1 MKRVPWA
8 DAISRPLQYDGG
20 TTWMVI
26 VTVMMV
32 MTMVMMMVMM
42 MVTRCGAEEQWQVAT
57 ESLRRRLVRLPQVI
71 SMMMRMKMK
80 MIRAVD

>member
-8 DAISRPLQYDGG
+8 VAISRPLQYDGG

-32 MTMVMMMVMM
+32 MMMVMM
-42 MVTRCGAEEQWQVAT
+42 M
-57 ESLRRRLVRLPQVI
+57 
-71 SMMMRMKMK
+71 MMMVNVLGLV
-80 MIRAVD
+80 AFFHVDLV

>member
-8 DAISRPLQYDGG
+8 VAISRPLQYDGG

-32 MTMVMMMVMM
+32 MMMVMTMVMMMVVMMVMMMVMM
-42 MVTRCGAEEQWQVAT
+42 IMNMLGLVAFFHLDLKQ
-57 ESLRRRLVRLPQVI
+57 ERS
-71 SMMMRMKMK
+71 
-80 MIRAVD
+80 

>member
-8 DAISRPLQYDGG
+8 VAISRPLQYDGG

-32 MTMVMMMVMM
+32 MMMVMM
-42 MVTRCGAEEQWQVAT
+42 VNVLGLVAFFN
-57 ESLRRRLVRLPQVI
+57 
-71 SMMMRMKMK
+71 
-80 MIRAVD
+80 VDFV